1 VSKILLKIPINAS
14 IVVKEEISAVF
25 LILKELIHPL
35 VTLKNNEYV
44 AKSLRE
50 AQ

>member
-14 IVVKEEISAVF
+14 IVVKKEISSVV
-25 LILKELIHPL
+25 LILQELIHPL